1 MSLATLTV
9 TVYMIVQG
17 LAPSFW
23 GSFSDVLGRR
33 VIFIG
38 TFLVYMIANIALGV
52 STNYA
57 QLMVFRALQAAGSA
71 ATISI
76 GKMKRLSFPDL
87 ITNLLGA
94 GVIGDITTSAER
106 GSLIGIFG
114 GGKLPAQ
121 TMCTSKADIIQFA
134 CWDKES
140 DQYLVVSYLNTSDSG
155 PSSGS

>member
-9 TVYMIVQG
+9 TVYMIAQG

-38 TFLVYMIANIALGV
+38 TFLVYIIANIALGV

-76 GKMKRLSFPDL
+76 GKMKCLAFPYL
-87 ITNLLGA
+87 ITNFL
-94 GVIGDITTSAER
+94 R
-106 GSLIGIFG
+106 
-114 GGKLPAQ
+114 
-121 TMCTSKADIIQFA
+121 CR
-134 CWDKES
+134 CHW
-140 DQYLVVSYLNTSDSG
+140 
-155 PSSGS
+155 

>member
-76 GKMKRLSFPDL
+76 GKMKRLAFPNL
-87 ITNLLGA
+87 ITNLL
-94 GVIGDITTSAER
+94 R
-106 GSLIGIFG
+106 
-114 GGKLPAQ
+114 
-121 TMCTSKADIIQFA
+121 CR
-134 CWDKES
+134 CHW
-140 DQYLVVSYLNTSDSG
+140 
-155 PSSGS
+155 

>member
-1 MSLATLTV
+1 MSVATLTV
-9 TVYMIVQG
+9 TVYMVVQG

-38 TFLVYMIANIALGV
+38 TFLVYIIANIALGV

-76 GKMKRLSFPDL
+76 GKMDHLAFPDL
-87 ITNLLGA
+87 ITNLH
-94 GVIGDITTSAER
+94 R
-106 GSLIGIFG
+106 
-114 GGKLPAQ
+114 
-121 TMCTSKADIIQFA
+121 CR
-134 CWDKES
+134 CYW
-140 DQYLVVSYLNTSDSG
+140 
-155 PSSGS
+155 